1 MQKEPG
7 ETIEETFG
15 CVRLEWINKW
25 PKYILD
31 DDYDDDD
38 DDDDGDSSASGY
50 CRA

>member
-38 DDDDGDSSASGY
+38 DDDGDSSASGY